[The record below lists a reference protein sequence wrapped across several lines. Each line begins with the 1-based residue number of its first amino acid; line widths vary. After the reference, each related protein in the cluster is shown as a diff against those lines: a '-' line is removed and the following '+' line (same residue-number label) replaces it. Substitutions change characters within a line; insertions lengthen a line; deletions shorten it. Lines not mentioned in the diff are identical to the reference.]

1 MGITA
6 YRDLSGNNPTN
17 HLLDI
22 PKKDTSPAVDY
33 GTVVDATSADVYF
46 DRVARAVYVG
56 DDDTLTQL
64 AVEVIDIQ
72 GTKVLF
78 SSVNMGSILDIQC
91 IGLGSNTTADAC
103 IPLY

>member
-22 PKKDTSPAVDY
+22 PRESTAPAVDY
-33 GTVVDATSADVYF
+33 GVVVDASGGDVFF

-56 DDDTLTQL
+56 DTTTFTAQD
-64 AVEVIDIQ
+64 VEVIDIE

-78 SSVNMGSILDIQC
+78 SGVAIGSILDIQC
-91 IGLGSNTTADAC
+91 IGLGSNTVVDAC
-103 IPLY
+103 VPLY